1 MEIDIGI
8 AAKDRARSPKSDSK
22 TIGVTIELRAGLH
35 TGPVVGGVIG
45 STRMTYDY

>member
-1 MEIDIGI
+1 MD
-8 AAKDRARSPKSDSK
+8 AARNRKVEAEFTESDSK